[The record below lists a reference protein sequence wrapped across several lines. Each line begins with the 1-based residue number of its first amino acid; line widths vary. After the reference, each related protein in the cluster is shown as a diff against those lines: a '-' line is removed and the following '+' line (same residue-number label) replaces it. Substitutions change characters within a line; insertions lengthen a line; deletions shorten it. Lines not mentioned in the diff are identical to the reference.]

1 MVVLDVARGHGHRRD
16 RGSCSLLQ
24 FQLYTKSRDV
34 AANSIVILIQISYHH
49 HNWIPKPNNTSQLH
63 IIKHLIHSYGR
74 LHDMTSICGRVL
86 RSLTLP
92 KFNS

>member
-1 MVVLDVARGHGHRRD
+1 MLVLFTLNKILTHSLILVFVVHMVVLDVARGHGHRRD

-49 HNWIPKPNNTSQLH
+49 HN
-63 IIKHLIHSYGR
+63 
-74 LHDMTSICGRVL
+74 
-86 RSLTLP
+86 
-92 KFNS
+92 